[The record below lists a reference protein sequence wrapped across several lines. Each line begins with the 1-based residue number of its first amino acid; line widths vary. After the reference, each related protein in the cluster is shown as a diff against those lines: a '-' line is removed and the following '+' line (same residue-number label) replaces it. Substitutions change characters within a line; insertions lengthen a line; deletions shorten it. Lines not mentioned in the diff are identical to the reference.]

1 MLTNKGFVRLD
12 PLVHTL
18 LLLTLVVLLLPL
30 LFPLSS
36 EMFDENLKVLLHRLD
51 ERNTSLFGRSLSAV
65 VLPSRSLQKPLG
77 CRCFFELCWRHVH
90 SSASTMLPRWKWER
104 ERDKRRFLCTL
115 SRIERVDPETSF
127 SRRTLE
133 DTVTCSYHVYV
144 TTVLGGQ
151 CALGLGLKLGEVR
164 SDCRT
169 VVGTIRV
176 NVIGES

>member
-51 ERNTSLFGRSLSAV
+51 ERNTSLFGGSLSV
-65 VLPSRSLQKPLG
+65 VLLSRSLQKPLG
-77 CRCFFELCWRHVH
+77 WRGFFELCCRQLH

-151 CALGLGLKLGEVR
+151 CALGLRLSLGLGLG
-164 SDCRT
+164 
-169 VVGTIRV
+169 
-176 NVIGES
+176 